1 MCGPRCLIEE
11 YEYVNKHL
19 KSWVFCIIL
28 LMVGVSAT
36 CLVFG
41 TLGFIHNSAPREA
54 YTVLFTMGFLG
65 SCIVVL
71 ATILYTIGGCLSSY
85 YTLPLHGTA
94 PKITQGVRL
103 VSSHYVLE
111 S

>member
-1 MCGPRCLIEE
+1 MCGTRCLIEE
-11 YEYVNKHL
+11 YEYVNKYM
-19 KSWVFCIIL
+19 KSWVFCVIL
-28 LMVGVSAT
+28 MMVGICAA

-65 SCIVVL
+65 SCIVLL

-85 YTLPLHGTA
+85 YSLPLPGST
-94 PKITQGVRL
+94 PKITQGARL
-103 VSSHYVLE
+103 VSTRYVLE